1 MLPEF
6 LVLEIIAELKDNHR
20 LAQYGG
26 YVVCHVKTKENIF
39 SKIEQNP

>member
-26 YVVCHVKTKENIF
+26 YALIF
-39 SKIEQNP
+39 